1 MKVYGLFFLML
12 ILINSCG
19 NSPETTLGLV
29 NNAAKEKDLSKY
41 LDYFTD
47 NSQKLIKE
55 LIKVDKE
62 TKGTLRYFKDPF
74 TILPEGKILETKT
87 DDEKN
92 VAWIK
97 IKEKGGVKKITM
109 VKEGGKWTIDLTLLD
124 SFYDGLKL

>member
-97 IKEKGGVKKITM
+97 ITM